1 VRAAILERLR
11 RLGRL
16 ERSERLVKLEVGRC
30 EKK

>member
-11 RLGRL
+11 RLERL